1 MKKVWILEKK
11 NGDNWEIA
19 YVHSNYYTF
28 CGKVKVIFGDEDQ
41 KAIQELVSDL
51 GEVPYDPYLKA
62 KFKTVHDSVAAN
74 FRVFTG
80 QAPDELTKWTGY
92 NEGFNPIWKEI
103 QLDEENE
110 KVCRYLWQTKR
121 KAGK

>member
-28 CGKVKVIFGDEDQ
+28 CGKVKAIFGEEDY
-41 KAIQELVSDL
+41 KAIQDLISDL
-51 GEVPYDPYLKA
+51 GEIPYDPYLKA
-62 KFKTVHDSVAAN
+62 KFKAVHDSVAAN
-74 FRVFTG
+74 FRIFTG
-80 QAPDELTKWTGY
+80 QAPDYLTKWTDY
-92 NEGFNPIWKEI
+92 KDGFNPVWKDI
-103 QLDEENE
+103 QVEDENE

-121 KAGK
+121 KVGK